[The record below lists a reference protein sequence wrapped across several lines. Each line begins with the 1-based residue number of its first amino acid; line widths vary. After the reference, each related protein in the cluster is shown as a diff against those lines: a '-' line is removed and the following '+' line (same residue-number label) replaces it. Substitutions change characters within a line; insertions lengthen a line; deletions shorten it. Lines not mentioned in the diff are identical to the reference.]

1 MVQPVRAASV
11 RPVIVMV
18 RRHPRKVGVKWM
30 LRQDIMLVLR
40 TVQHKQPVRRVH
52 IKRRIRLHMV
62 LRHLVRHAVG
72 AQSTVRRVRQR
83 AKRYPADTIQPD
95 VTPVVIT
102 VPANHNARVQR
113 IAAVVFRTVAQHK
126 HRVGHVMGVLGGL
139 LILSAIK
146 HVRQHRSVHTAVRVN

>member
-1 MVQPVRAASV
+1 
-11 RPVIVMV
+11 
-18 RRHPRKVGVKWM
+18 
-30 LRQDIMLVLR
+30 MLVLR

-113 IAAVVFRTVAQHK
+113 IAAVVCRTVAQHK

-146 HVRQHRSVHTAVRVN
+146 HVRQHQSVHTAVRVN